1 MTIETQTPEQPA
13 DGSAAIEPDWRH
25 DLSDD
30 LRDHPA
36 LGSFA
41 DVSALAQ
48 EHVHLQKLIGRKGV
62 LPPGEDATDED
73 YARFY
78 AALGRPATP
87 ADYELADI
95 ERPEGLPWSA
105 ETESRMLERMHAAG
119 LTNAQAKALVADYVE
134 LQSGIWLEAQ
144 GEQSRVLESALGA
157 LRTEWGSS
165 FDAQLDM
172 ANRAFAMAFGE
183 NVDEVRQLRLSDGSF
198 LGDHPHLVRA
208 FAEIG
213 KSMMEAEFAG
223 GGSVDGG
230 LSQLDA
236 RTQLSDL
243 ENDPASRKALL
254 DRSHPDHKLTVSRRS
269 QLAGL
274 AFGQQKRL
282 PICVCEEEARLLAGV
297 GLEPGS

>member
-1 MTIETQTPEQPA
+1 MTIETETPELSIEEPPA
-13 DGSAAIEPDWRH
+13 LEPDWRH

-36 LGSFA
+36 LGGFA

-62 LPPGEDATDED
+62 LPPGDDATDED

-78 AALGRPATP
+78 DALGRPAAPT
-87 ADYELADI
+87 DYQLEDI

-105 ETESRMLERMHAAG
+105 ESESQMLERMHAAG
-119 LTNAQAKALVADYVE
+119 LTNMQAKALVADYVE
-134 LQSGIWLEAQ
+134 LQSGIWAEAQ
-144 GEQSRVLESALGA
+144 GEQSRVLEAALGE

-165 FDAQLDM
+165 FDAQLDL
-172 ANRAFAMAFGE
+172 ANRAFARAFGE
-183 NVDEVRQLRLSDGSF
+183 NVDEVRQLRLSDGGF
-198 LGDHPHLVRA
+198 LGDHPHLVHA

-223 GGSVDGG
+223 EGSMGGGVT
-230 LSQLDA
+230 QREA
-236 RTQLSDL
+236 RAQLSDL
-243 ENDPASRKALL
+243 ENDPASRTALL

-269 QLAGL
+269 QLTGL
-274 AFGQQKRL
+274 VYGNTAEEVADLRL
-282 PICVCEEEARLLAGV
+282 
-297 GLEPGS
+297 